1 MVPLPIVTGEK
12 TPMLRLKTKRV
23 VRVTKEVTKLIADM
37 EDTLLH
43 ADGLGLAAPQVGIS
57 LSICLARIG
66 SRVTPLIN
74 PEIMWHSTQTDTMEE
89 GCLSLPDVQVSVSR
103 PTDITV
109 RYTDAKGREQERS
122 LSDLDARVVQ
132 HEIDHLNGILIVDYL
147 SQESVKGHAFTKM

>member
-12 TPMLRLKTKRV
+12 APMLRLKTKKV

-43 ADGLGLAAPQVGIS
+43 ADGLGIAAPQIGTD

-66 SRVTPLIN
+66 SRTMPLIN
-74 PEIMWHSTQTDTMEE
+74 PKITWQSHETDIMEE
-89 GCLSLPDVQVSVSR
+89 GCLSLPGIQVTITR
-103 PTDITV
+103 PTNIIV
-109 RYTDAKGREQERS
+109 QYTDIKGRTQERS
-122 LSDLDARVVQ
+122 LSNLDARVIQ

-147 SQESVKGHAFTKM
+147 APVNKRTVTKKI